1 MIFKSKKFER
11 QVTLNKEILDSIFSY
26 CQMKHPE
33 ECFLILKGKSKNGQI
48 KVDGLVI
55 PPFGHS
61 EPTFGGIPQS
71 FLPFDMS
78 YVGSLRSHPVGSVEP
93 TIDDLNKFFGLVT
106 IIVKSPYD
114 EESISAWDSAGES
127 ITLKLE

>member
-1 MIFKSKKFER
+1 VIFKNKKFER
-11 QVTLNKEILDSIFSY
+11 QVILNKETLNSILSY

-55 PPFGHS
+55 PPFGFS

-78 YVGSLRSHPVGSVEP
+78 YVGSLRSHPVESAEP
-93 TIDDLNKFFGLVT
+93 TIDDLNNFFGLVT

-114 EESISAWDSAGES
+114 EESIFAWDSGGES

>member
-1 MIFKSKKFER
+1 
-11 QVTLNKEILDSIFSY
+11 
-26 CQMKHPE
+26 MKHPE

-55 PPFGHS
+55 PPFGFS

-78 YVGSLRSHPVGSVEP
+78 YVGSLRSHPVESAEP
-93 TIDDLNKFFGLVT
+93 TIDDLNNFFGLVT

-114 EESISAWDSAGES
+114 EESIFAWDSGGES